1 VSAELLLQHTRHLLL
16 FVAAGLT
23 LVTRVLR
30 RADTPNASAGQANM
44 HRNDFDFH
52 TNSAKQADKRG
63 MQ

>member
-1 VSAELLLQHTRHLLL
+1 LLLP
-16 FVAAGLT
+16 VAAGLT